1 MFSVVSC
8 ESKLHFCQ
16 IGWALI
22 VFCWACVL
30 LFNLGLV
37 HRLDNNNKKKRSE
50 YLCNFFVKPSMP
62 TWNDCMYRY
71 KYMS

>member
-30 LFNLGLV
+30 VFNLGLV
-37 HRLDNNNKKKRSE
+37 HRLDNNNK
-50 YLCNFFVKPSMP
+50 
-62 TWNDCMYRY
+62 
-71 KYMS
+71 